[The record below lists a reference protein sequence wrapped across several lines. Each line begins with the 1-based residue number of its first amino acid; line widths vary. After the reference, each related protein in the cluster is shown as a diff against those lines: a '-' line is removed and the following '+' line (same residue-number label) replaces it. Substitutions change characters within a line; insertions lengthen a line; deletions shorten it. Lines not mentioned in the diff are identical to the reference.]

1 MTNVPVMALFL
12 MKLRTPVSVLRFI
25 DRFKG
30 GRLERVAL
38 WAKTLLS
45 DYGDV
50 IVEAGKDMRKHPVR
64 SSFLLAGIT
73 GAVYAYKTNPS
84 YQSFQQALLHSSND
98 LLQLSN
104 AIRNPT
110 SDSHVQ
116 SLIGHM
122 NDGTLRYTTL
132 GVVSIVWTGD
142 FHKDCNVYAAQCKYL
157 KPQWLSFHERV
168 ADVGF
173 CGRWLVLDQKMADFD
188 VNSDEFSL

>member
-1 MTNVPVMALFL
+1 MALFL

-25 DRFKG
+25 DRYRG

-38 WAKTLLS
+38 SVKSLLS
-45 DYGDV
+45 DYSDV
-50 IVEAGKDMRKHPVR
+50 IVEGAKDMTKHPVR

-73 GAVYAYKTNPS
+73 GTVYAYKTNPS

-104 AIRNPT
+104 TIRNPT
-110 SDSHVQ
+110 SDNHVQ

-132 GVVSIVWTGD
+132 GVVSVVWTGD
-142 FHKDCNVYAAQCKYL
+142 YDKNCNVYAAECQYL

-173 CGRWLVLDQKMADFD
+173 CGRWLVLNQKMADFD
-188 VNSDEFSL
+188 VNSEEFSL